1 MIIRP
6 QEEESLPTSRPRP
19 RYEIRVTSAPGAG
32 AAISEAEAEGA
43 ARLVL
48 EKERVPKAS
57 VSITFVTAARMR
69 ALNRRALGRDRA
81 TDVIAFPLRHQD
93 RIVGDVYVCPSVARR
108 SAGSE
113 RVKRREEE
121 ARLVIH
127 GTLHVLGYDHPPGK
141 DRLSSPMWHLQER
154 YVRRLAESAR
164 R

>member
-1 MIIRP
+1 M
-6 QEEESLPTSRPRP
+6 TSP
-19 RYEIRVTSAPGAG
+19 PGAG

-48 EKERVPKAS
+48 QKERVSGAS
-57 VSITFVTAARMR
+57 VSITFLPAARMR
-69 ALNRRALGRDRA
+69 ALNRRALGHDRA

-93 RIVGDVYVCPSVARR
+93 RIVGDVYICPSVARQSAR
-108 SAGSE
+108 SEGVE
-113 RVKRREEE
+113 RREEE
-121 ARLVIH
+121 TRLVIH

-141 DRLSSPMWHLQER
+141 DSLSSPMWRLQER